1 MKVTKWSTFPGD
13 LTVSEQKPEQTN
25 GEPGS
30 LSLGPAVSPSSDA
43 RNEPL
48 AASAEAVQEAVQAAP
63 QPAHGS
69 ANAESPSLAPEQDA
83 AAEQPEADAP
93 KTDAPKTD
101 AAKISAPKA
110 DAAAS
115 NSHAGEAG
123 VPSTPG
129 KVIIMSSG
137 DRAWADQGT
146 SSKPEVGE
154 SQGMFGKRR
163 FAALAAVVAVAIV
176 AGAVG
181 GALATAALMHVAGD
195 DAATGSHHVVDASA
209 RIDADIVALKAGLEH
224 TSKLGMSQFN
234 KTSERLDRLEKAQAE
249 PAAKLA
255 RLSEA
260 IEKLRAAPA
269 AAPMPVAAVPVP
281 VAAAPAAVKEVTGSV
296 SPPPGAAAA
305 ATAAKP
311 EVGKTV
317 EGWVLRDVARG
328 GALIDGRQG
337 VYEVYAGDFVPGLG
351 RIDAVRRQDG
361 RWVVVTSK
369 GLVVAH

>member
-115 NSHAGEAG
+115 NSHAGEAD

-146 SSKPEVGE
+146 GSKPEVGE

-163 FAALAAVVAVAIV
+163 FAALAVVVAVAIV

-249 PAAKLA
+249 PAGKLA

-296 SPPPGAAAA
+296 SPPPGAAVA

>member
-115 NSHAGEAG
+115 NSHAGEAD
-123 VPSTPG
+123 VPSTHG

>member
-69 ANAESPSLAPEQDA
+69 ANAESPGLALEQDA

-93 KTDAPKTD
+93 KTDA
-101 AAKISAPKA
+101 ANISAPKA

-115 NSHAGEAG
+115 NSHAGEAD

-137 DRAWADQGT
+137 DRASADQGT
-146 SSKPEVGE
+146 GSKPEVSE

-163 FAALAAVVAVAIV
+163 FAALAVVVAVAIV

-249 PAAKLA
+249 PAGKLA

-260 IEKLRAAPA
+260 IERLRAAPA

>member
-1 MKVTKWSTFPGD
+1 
-13 LTVSEQKPEQTN
+13 
-25 GEPGS
+25 
-30 LSLGPAVSPSSDA
+30 
-43 RNEPL
+43 
-48 AASAEAVQEAVQAAP
+48 
-63 QPAHGS
+63 
-69 ANAESPSLAPEQDA
+69 
-83 AAEQPEADAP
+83 
-93 KTDAPKTD
+93 
-101 AAKISAPKA
+101 
-110 DAAAS
+110 
-115 NSHAGEAG
+115 
-123 VPSTPG
+123 
-129 KVIIMSSG
+129 
-137 DRAWADQGT
+137 
-146 SSKPEVGE
+146 
-154 SQGMFGKRR
+154 
-163 FAALAAVVAVAIV
+163 VAVAIV